1 MIDSDKLK
9 DLLARL
15 STIKEEGTLDGEKA
29 DRSENMHRLFMYPAM
44 MVPATQSAMIEA
56 MTHILPSNSLA
67 VDPFMGSGTS
77 LLSCMEYGLGVFGQD
92 INPFA
97 VLLSK
102 AKATCYDLDGFK
114 KAFQSIKKHIENDN
128 ATDIDVSFANI
139 DKWFNKNVQISL
151 SKIRRAI
158 QAESCYDYRIFFWV
172 VMSEVIRIGSND
184 RTSTFKLH
192 MRDQKDIENRKID
205 IIKEFFN
212 YSKRGIED
220 LADYREKLQEE
231 HLLDGYKFSG
241 ISEIVWGNTQ
251 KKIESNKKYD
261 LLVSSPPY
269 GDNHTTVTYGQTSYL
284 PLQWIDP
291 QDINCPYDYLK
302 TTQEID
308 RQSLGGRIDSK
319 ELRRVINS
327 LLDKSPSLS
336 GFYSVIPDDEK
347 SNYKKTFA
355 FIADFDESL
364 ESIVNAMKPE
374 AFYIWTIGNRFV
386 GGREVPNAEIL
397 KDLMERR
404 GASLFF
410 DAERK
415 ISNKKQAKRN
425 SSSRTMEKERI
436 LIFHQDKKE

>member
-1 MIDSDKLK
+1 MIDSEKLK

-15 STIKEEGTLDGEKA
+15 GTIKEEGTLDGEEA

-56 MTHILPSNSLA
+56 MTHVLHSNSLA

-102 AKATCYDLDGFK
+102 AKVTCYDLDGFK
-114 KAFQSIKKHIENDN
+114 KAFQSIKKHIEDDN

-151 SKIRRAI
+151 SRIRRAI
-158 QAESCYDYRIFFWV
+158 QAEPCSDYRIFFWV
-172 VMSEVIRIGSND
+172 IMSEVIRIGSND

-192 MRDQKDIENRKID
+192 MRDQKDIENRRID
-205 IIKEFFN
+205 IIKEFLN

-220 LADYREKLQEE
+220 LADYRNKLQEE

-251 KKIESNKKYD
+251 KKIESDKKYD

-269 GDNHTTVTYGQTSYL
+269 GDNHTTVTYGQTCYL

-291 QDINCPYDYLK
+291 KDIDCPYDYLK

-319 ELRRVINS
+319 ELKRITNS
-327 LLDKSPSLS
+327 LLDRSPSLS
-336 GFYSVIPDDEK
+336 AFYREIPDDEK
-347 SNYKKTFA
+347 DKYKKTFA
-355 FIADFDESL
+355 FIADFDECL

-425 SSSRTMEKERI
+425 SSSQTMEKERI

>member
-1 MIDSDKLK
+1 MIDSEKLK
-9 DLLARL
+9 DLLTRL
-15 STIKEEGTLDGEKA
+15 GTIKEEGTLDGEEA

-56 MTHILPSNSLA
+56 MTHVLPTNSLA
-67 VDPFMGSGTS
+67 IDPFMGSGTS

-97 VLLSK
+97 VLLSR
-102 AKATCYDLDGFK
+102 AKATSYDLDGFK
-114 KAFQSIKKHIENDN
+114 KAFQSIKKHIDNDT
-128 ATDIDVSFANI
+128 ATNIDVSFVNI
-139 DKWFNKNVQISL
+139 NKWFNKDVQISL

-158 QAESCYDYRIFFWV
+158 QAESCSAYRVFFWV
-172 VMSEVIRIGSND
+172 IMSEVIRIGSND

-205 IIKEFFN
+205 IINEFIN

-220 LADYREKLQEE
+220 LADYRDKLQKE

-251 KKIESNKKYD
+251 KKIESDKKYD

-291 QDINCPYDYLK
+291 IDIDCPFDYLK

-308 RQSLGGRIDSK
+308 RKSLGGKIDSK
-319 ELRRVINS
+319 ELKRNINS

-336 GFYSVIPDDEK
+336 AFYREIPDDEK
-347 SNYKKTFA
+347 TKYKKTFA

-364 ESIVNAMKPE
+364 ESIVNAMKLE

-425 SSSRTMEKERI
+425 SSSQTMEKERI

>member
-1 MIDSDKLK
+1 MIDSEKLK

-15 STIKEEGTLDGEKA
+15 GTIKEEGTLDGEEA

-56 MTHILPSNSLA
+56 MTHVLPANSLA
-67 VDPFMGSGTS
+67 IDPFMGSGTS
-77 LLSCMEYGLGVFGQD
+77 LLSCMEYGMGTFGQD

-102 AKATCYDLDGFK
+102 AKATCYDLEGFR
-114 KAFQSIKKHIENDN
+114 KAFQSIQRHIDNDN
-128 ATDIDVSFANI
+128 ATEIDVSFKNI
-139 DKWFNKNVQISL
+139 DKWFNKDVQISL

-158 QAESCYDYRIFFWV
+158 QAEPCSDYRLFFWV
-172 VMSEVIRIGSND
+172 IMSEVIRIGSND

-192 MRDQKDIENRKID
+192 VRDQKDIENRKID
-205 IIKEFFN
+205 IIKEFLN

-220 LADYREKLQEE
+220 LADYRDKLQEE

-251 KKIESNKKYD
+251 IKIESDKKFD

-284 PLQWIDP
+284 PLHWIDP
-291 QDINCPYDYLK
+291 KDIYCPYDYLK

-319 ELRRVINS
+319 KLKRVINS

-336 GFYSVIPDDEK
+336 AFYNEVPDDEK
-347 SNYKKTFA
+347 GKYKKTFA
-355 FIADFDESL
+355 FISDFDECL
-364 ESIVNAMKPE
+364 ESIVNVMKPE

-425 SSSRTMEKERI
+425 NSSQTMEKERI

>member
-1 MIDSDKLK
+1 MMDSDKLK

-15 STIKEEGTLDGEKA
+15 GTIKEEGTLDGEEA

-56 MTHILPSNSLA
+56 MTHVLPANSLA

-102 AKATCYDLDGFK
+102 AKATCYDLDGFE
-114 KAFQSIKKHIENDN
+114 KAFQSIKKHIDNDN

-158 QAESCYDYRIFFWV
+158 QSEPCSDYRVFFWV
-172 VMSEVIRIGSND
+172 IMSEVIRIGSND

-205 IIKEFFN
+205 IIKEFLN
-212 YSKRGIED
+212 YSKRGIKD
-220 LADYREKLQEE
+220 LADYRDKLQKE

-241 ISEIVWGNTQ
+241 VSEIVWGNTQ
-251 KKIESNKKYD
+251 KKIESDKKYD

-269 GDNHTTVTYGQTSYL
+269 GDNHTTVTYG
-284 PLQWIDP
+284 
-291 QDINCPYDYLK
+291 
-302 TTQEID
+302 
-308 RQSLGGRIDSK
+308 
-319 ELRRVINS
+319 
-327 LLDKSPSLS
+327 
-336 GFYSVIPDDEK
+336 
-347 SNYKKTFA
+347 
-355 FIADFDESL
+355 
-364 ESIVNAMKPE
+364 
-374 AFYIWTIGNRFV
+374 
-386 GGREVPNAEIL
+386 
-397 KDLMERR
+397 
-404 GASLFF
+404 
-410 DAERK
+410 
-415 ISNKKQAKRN
+415 
-425 SSSRTMEKERI
+425 
-436 LIFHQDKKE
+436 